1 MSCSEVSS
9 YPALAHTHIHIIWS
23 HTNSH
28 SIFPIPKQGPQATV
42 TVLKHSWSSRE
53 SKSNQSTM
61 SFVSMSRVYF
71 FFLNGLIC
79 QTWYFC
85 RSETPQLSPA
95 HYDSGRTSVW
105 LCQSLYNCVVKKKNA
120 NAVWITR
127 QYVLAKAASMLL
139 RQWPT
144 VFNTAL
150 PAKGHFPF
158 GCSALT
164 LKPRKSCCCCLSRK
178 HPSTVTNTQTRPP
191 HTFPL
196 INNSKVTSYEYK
208 QALEI

>member
-1 MSCSEVSS
+1 MEPYKLTFNIPHPKTGPPGYC
-9 YPALAHTHIHIIWS
+9 
-23 HTNSH
+23 NSVKA
-28 SIFPIPKQGPQATV
+28 FLKQSWEQV
-42 TVLKHSWSSRE
+42 KSVNNVLCFHV
-53 SKSNQSTM
+53 QG
-61 SFVSMSRVYF
+61 VF

-105 LCQSLYNCVVKKKNA
+105 LCQSLYNCAVKKKNA

-178 HPSTVTNTQTRPP
+178 HPSTVTNTRTRPP

-208 QALEI
+208 QALKI

>member
-1 MSCSEVSS
+1 MEPYKLTFNIPHPKTGPPGYC
-9 YPALAHTHIHIIWS
+9 
-23 HTNSH
+23 NSVKA
-28 SIFPIPKQGPQATV
+28 FLKQSWEQV
-42 TVLKHSWSSRE
+42 KSVNNVLCFHV
-53 SKSNQSTM
+53 QG
-61 SFVSMSRVYF
+61 VF
-71 FFLNGLIC
+71 FFFKWTHLSNLIFLSL
-79 QTWYFC
+79 WN
-85 RSETPQLSPA
+85 SPA
-95 HYDSGRTSVW
+95 FPRSLWLWAYLSVT
-105 LCQSLYNCVVKKKNA
+105 LPKLVQLRGKKKNA

-178 HPSTVTNTQTRPP
+178 HPSTVTNTRTRPP

-208 QALEI
+208 QALKI